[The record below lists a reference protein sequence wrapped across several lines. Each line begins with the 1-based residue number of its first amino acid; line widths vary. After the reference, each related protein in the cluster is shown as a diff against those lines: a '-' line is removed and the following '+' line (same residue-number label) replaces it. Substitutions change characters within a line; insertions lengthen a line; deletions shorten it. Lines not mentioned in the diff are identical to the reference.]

1 MNSIIKFEDVSFK
14 YPNSDK
20 NAMEGISFSVD
31 EGEFVVVCGQSG
43 CGKSTLLS
51 HMKKNQIPFG
61 KGSGDIYVLG
71 KKIEELTDLENAEKI
86 GFIGQDID
94 SETVTDKVWHE
105 LAFGLEN
112 LHMENDVIYRRIA
125 EISEYFGLSDLFRKN
140 VNELSGG
147 ERQILTLASV
157 MCMHPSV
164 LILDEPTNQLDP
176 LSASNLI
183 KILEQLNQEFSTTII
198 ISEQRPEAVIPLADK
213 VLLMH
218 EGRVVAFDEPKK
230 LGNAINEFKNKNEK
244 LPVLNSFPAAMRLA
258 LLADMDEKRGTFK
271 GETENALPLSVREGR
286 AWIKSNKDD
295 LGEFFGKIEEYNT
308 ARFDRERGEPG
319 EVRHDDMG
327 LQGAKNLR
335 NSQGLQGK
343 GESQSE
349 YAVSVKELAFSY
361 GEKDKKSLKWG
372 VRKKSEKKYILEN
385 LDLKV
390 SKGSFIS
397 ILGSNGSG
405 KTTLLKLI
413 GGILEADKG
422 SVNLSGRVSYLT
434 QNPLL
439 LFTEITVEEEL
450 AEIYTNYTES
460 DKDKKISDKEI
471 VENVNHMLEK
481 MRLTSLRKSHPYDL
495 SGGERQRLALGKVLL
510 TEPEIL
516 LLDEPTKGLDAA
528 FKSELAKLLKEIN
541 EGGTTIIMVSHDME
555 FVAKNSMEC
564 ALLFDGRTV
573 ETTHVKEFFL
583 DNHFFTTATRRLTDG
598 LLSGC
603 VVLPEM

>member
-230 LGNAINEFKNKNEK
+230 LGNAINEFKSKNEK

-271 GETENALPLSVREGR
+271 GEAENALPLSVREGR

-308 ARFDRERGEPG
+308 ARFDRERGE
-319 EVRHDDMG
+319 
-327 LQGAKNLR
+327 
-335 NSQGLQGK
+335 
-343 GESQSE
+343 SQSE

-372 VRKKSEKKYILEN
+372 ARKKSEKKYILEN

-460 DKDKKISDKEI
+460 DKEKKISDKEI

-541 EGGTTIIMVSHDME
+541 ESGTTIIMVSHDME